1 MRAIAPADRSGRG
14 CATIF
19 WMTINF
25 RTSLLTSKWSCC
37 FGIIAEKLP
46 MHVKAG
52 FPKTHGNEICV
63 TRNHLL
69 CYIFSSLVCFSIWNL
84 LSESTPAAS
93 PFVVYRCYSSSNPVA
108 DIGNFN
114 FGDAINFRALWINAQ
129 CVIPKFIKQGV
140 TRFFGT

>member
-1 MRAIAPADRSGRG
+1 MK
-14 CATIF
+14 
-19 WMTINF
+19 
-25 RTSLLTSKWSCC
+25 LLLWYNGGKVTHACQS
-37 FGIIAEKLP
+37 
-46 MHVKAG
+46 
-52 FPKTHGNEICV
+52 FPKTHGNEFCV

-114 FGDAINFRALWINAQ
+114 DGDAINFRALWINAK
-129 CVIPKFIKQGV
+129 CVIPKFKKCPKSWPKLEKFYYLSNYGV
-140 TRFFGT
+140 YYGTIRIFL